1 MKTPDRSVETL
12 GHESELFKLH
22 SSSTSV
28 ESNYRSRPYTIYS
41 KRRYAQLG
49 RDSRDKNIGLLYRSK
64 ETILA
69 SF

>member
-28 ESNYRSRPYTIYS
+28 ESRPYTIYS
-41 KRRYAQLG
+41 KRSNAQLG
-49 RDSRDKNIGLLYRSK
+49 RDSRNKNIGLLYRSK